1 MRYGTYRYR
10 TYSEIFTSV
19 EDFLEVWDANPLP
32 KVLERSGDELGADM
46 TTLYY
51 MLYARYANSPIAS
64 SSEEQ
69 FVMKLFLT
77 IFEYGTEWRK
87 KLELQGKLKALTDDE
102 LIKGGLAY
110 YNHALNPST
119 APVNDSTEALQKIDS
134 QNVTAYKKTKMEA
147 IQNQWALLNSDQT
160 KLFLDKFESL
170 FNPLVMPDYEIHYI
184 TEDE

>member
-10 TYSEIFTSV
+10 TYSEIFSTL
-19 EDFLEVWDANPLP
+19 EDFLEVWDTSPMP
-32 KVLERSGDELGADM
+32 KVLERSGDEFGADM

-51 MLYARYANSPIAS
+51 MLYARYAGSPIAS

-69 FVMKLFLT
+69 FVLKLFMT
-77 IFEYGTEWRK
+77 ISQYGGEWKK
-87 KLELQGKLKALTDDE
+87 KLELQGKLRALTDDE
-102 LIKGGLAY
+102 LAKGSLAY

-119 APVNDSTEALQKIDS
+119 APINDSTEALPKIDS

-147 IQNQWALLNSDQT
+147 ISEQWSLLNSDQT

-170 FNPLVMPDYEIHYI
+170 FNPLAMPDYDLHYI
-184 TEDE
+184 EEVD